1 MQLNR
6 CSVDAASASASVAR
20 GRDPVSAPGG
30 ARAADA
36 AGGLSFPD
44 VPRLET

>member
-1 MQLNR
+1 MRLNR
-6 CSVDAASASASVAR
+6 CPVDAASASASVAR
-20 GRDPVSAPGG
+20 ERDPGG

>member
-6 CSVDAASASASVAR
+6 CPVDAASASASVAR
-20 GRDPVSAPGG
+20 GRDPGG
-30 ARAADA
+30 VRAADA

-44 VPRLET
+44 VSRLET